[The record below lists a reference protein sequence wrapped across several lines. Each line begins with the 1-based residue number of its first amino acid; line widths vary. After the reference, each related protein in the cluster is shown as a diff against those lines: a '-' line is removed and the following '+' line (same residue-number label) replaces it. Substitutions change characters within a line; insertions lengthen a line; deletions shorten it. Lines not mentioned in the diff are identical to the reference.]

1 MAPPIRPARPV
12 LDWCALAA
20 AMALLGACAVQPDG
34 GSAEAQVQRTAH
46 GVVHVSAPDLQTL
59 AYGVA
64 YAHAQDNVC
73 QTAQQLVTIRGQRS
87 RWFGEGQAQ
96 MGLRTYPNEQIDFFI
111 AAHMDD
117 AALQQAESSSSA
129 DAQAL
134 AAGYVAGYNRYLADQ
149 AGRLPAA
156 CNGQPW
162 VQPMTRAELRR
173 LGELSAVQI
182 GVGLMADALLAA
194 RPPAPAAASTAMPVD
209 LAEAAAA
216 MREIGVIDPPYG
228 SNAWALGG
236 EVTADGRGLLL
247 GNPHFPWTGV
257 NRFWQLHLTVPGVL
271 DVMGASLGHSAI
283 VQIGFNKDV
292 AWSHTVS
299 TGKRFTLHELQ
310 LVPGEPTRY
319 VVDGQAQAMQSRTL
333 AIDVRA
339 ADGSLQRKTRTV
351 WSTRWGPVI
360 VNPRAGL
367 NWSAQRAYALQ
378 DANAGNARS
387 TDTWLQVNRS
397 RNLADMRQALARLG
411 TPWVNTIAV
420 DRQGEAMVAD
430 ASVVPDVDAEM
441 LARCAPSAPAQG
453 LLRAAGLVVL
463 DGSRSTCDWRRDAA
477 SPRPG
482 VIPLERLPVIQR
494 RDWAQNSNDSFAYT
508 HPPVRLSNISP
519 LVGDGV
525 LRGPRTRSS
534 LIELPEML
542 AAGKATPEALQ
553 ARLFGNRNLLARLV
567 LPDLL
572 AACSAAPGDEAR
584 DGCAALRGWDRL
596 NNADSRGAHLFRE
609 FWRLAS
615 VLPGVYAM
623 PYDPANP
630 VATPRGLKMGD
641 PAVATKVWDALT
653 QAVRK
658 VRAAGFAL
666 DAPWGQVQRPGT
678 TDEAMALHG
687 GDNLEGVL
695 NNLGARAVPD
705 LGPRGLVVDYGTSYV
720 QTVGFDERG
729 PVAHALLVYGQ
740 SSDAASPHATDQM
753 RLFVR
758 KQWPRLPF
766 HADEVARERVG
777 PVLRLQRP

>member
-1 MAPPIRPARPV
+1 MGTAKRPARPV
-12 LDWCALAA
+12 MAWCALATA
-20 AMALLGACAVQPDG
+20 AALLGACAATPGG

-46 GVVHVSAPDLQTL
+46 GVVHVSAPNLQTL

-96 MGLRTYPNEQIDFFI
+96 MGLRSYPNDQIDFFI

-117 AALQQAESSSSA
+117 AALQQAEQTSSA

-134 AAGYVAGYNRYLADQ
+134 AAGYVAGYNRFLADH
-149 AGRLPAA
+149 AGRLPVA

-182 GVGLMADALLAA
+182 GVGLMADAVLAA
-194 RPPAPAAASTAMPVD
+194 RPPAPAAASTAAPVD
-209 LAEAAAA
+209 LADAAAA

-236 EVTADGRGLLL
+236 DVTADGRGLLL

-271 DVMGASLGHSAI
+271 DVMGASLGHTAI
-283 VQIGFNKDV
+283 VQIGFNQDV

-310 LVPGEPTRY
+310 LVPGDPTRY
-319 VVDGQAQAMQSRTL
+319 LVDGQPQAMQSRTL

-339 ADGSLQRKTRTV
+339 ADGSLRRKTHTV
-351 WSTRWGPVI
+351 WTTRWGPVI

-367 NWSAQRAYALQ
+367 NWTAQRAYALQ

-387 TDTWLQVNRS
+387 TDTWLQVNRA
-397 RNLADMRQALARLG
+397 RNLAGMRQALARLG

-420 DRQGEAMVAD
+420 DRHGEAMVAD

-441 LARCAPSAPAQG
+441 LSRCAPSAPAQG

-463 DGSRSTCDWRRDAA
+463 DGSRSACDWRRDAA

-508 HPPVRLSNISP
+508 HPAVRLSNISP

-553 ARLFGNRNLLARLV
+553 TRLFGNRNLLARLV

-572 AACSAAPGDEAR
+572 AACATAPGDEAR
-584 DGCAALRGWDRL
+584 DGCAALAGWDRL
-596 NNADSRGAHLFRE
+596 NNVDSRGAHLFRE

-615 VLPGVYAM
+615 AVPGVHAM

-641 PAVATKVWDALT
+641 PAVAAKVWDALT

-658 VRAAGFAL
+658 VRGAGFAL
-666 DAPWGQVQRPGT
+666 DAPWGQVQRPGI
-678 TDEAMALHG
+678 TDEAVALHG

-705 LGPRGLVVDYGTSYV
+705 LGPRGVVVDYGTSYV

-740 SSDAASPHATDQM
+740 SSDPASPHATDQL
-753 RLFVR
+753 RLFAR